1 MKTIKG
7 KPEIIPINRPGKLF
21 GPIHLADIFWL
32 ILLVALIF
40 GGIRFSIP
48 REVNA
53 QTGPAIIRYTIE
65 LGERW
70 DGNARRVI
78 QAGFHENIQIGEPIF
93 DSLRGIHI
101 GTIIDVYTQPFRVE
115 AFDEVNNIISRPE
128 VEGLEFVYIVV
139 EAGAQISDYEILIGL
154 FPVSVGR
161 EAYVRSKYF
170 AGAGYIVAVE
180 RID

>member
-1 MKTIKG
+1 MINK
-7 KPEIIPINRPGKLF
+7 NRPGRILGF
-21 GPIHLADIFWL
+21 VHVADVFWFA
-32 ILLVALIF
+32 LLVALIF
-40 GGIRFSIP
+40 GGMRLSVP

-53 QTGPAIIRYTIE
+53 QTGDMVIRYTIE

-78 QAGFHENIQIGEPIF
+78 PSGFHENIQIGEPIF
-93 DSLRGIHI
+93 DSLRGVRI
-101 GTIIDVYTQPFRVE
+101 GTIVDVYALPFRVE
-115 AFDEVNNIISRPE
+115 AFDEHNNIIRRAA

-139 EAGAQISDYEILIGL
+139 EAYAQVTDYETLIGS

-170 AGAGYIVAVE
+170 AGAGYVVAVE
-180 RID
+180 R

>member
-1 MKTIKG
+1 MK
-7 KPEIIPINRPGKLF
+7 NRPGKLF
-21 GPIHLADIFWL
+21 GPIHIADIFWL

-40 GGIRFSIP
+40 GAARFSIP

-53 QTGPAIIRYTIE
+53 QTGAATIQYTIE

-101 GTIIDVYTQPFRVE
+101 GTIIDVYTKPFRVE
-115 AFDEVNNIISRPE
+115 SFDEADNIIRRPE

-139 EAGAQISDYEILIGL
+139 EARAQISEYETLIGL
-154 FPVSVGR
+154 CPVSVGR
-161 EAYVRSKYF
+161 EAYIRSKYF
-170 AGAGYIVAVE
+170 AGAGYIIAME
-180 RID
+180 RVN